1 MTFRTLLNPIAD
13 VREGEEAP
21 ILLMGSYYFVLLITY
36 YLLKPARDSLFLIE
50 VGPEQLPLVFILI
63 AVVVAPLTRLH
74 SRIASQTTLQRLLMG
89 ATVCLAAAL
98 VGMWAVLGGRH
109 PWLFYVLYIGVSIY
123 GALVVSQFWLLAN
136 HVFNASQARRLFAVL
151 NVGATLGAF
160 AGGEIAHALIKYT
173 GLQTVDLLLVTAGV
187 LVGTLG
193 FIRAAIRMAGNGGAP
208 ATADDAP
215 DDSSTWASLQTI
227 RKSPLLTI
235 IVVIIGLE
243 MMTATFVDFEFKT
256 ITARAFPTEAELTG
270 FLAMFYGR
278 VSLVALVFQLF
289 VLPRMLMR
297 FGVGSALLLMP
308 LGILAGTLSLFV
320 LPLLWAAVLLRGAD
334 QSFEHSADKV
344 GRELLFLPVP
354 MEVKRRIKVFIDVFV
369 DRGFRGVAGALLLAL
384 TAWLGLG
391 VEVIAVV
398 MLGLVGAWLA
408 ATWVARHRYTEAFEN
423 ALRRGQVEMT
433 TTWTS
438 TTSVDHALA
447 ALRTG
452 TIEADDTTILYALQA
467 LAERRDER
475 IVEAVRPLLRYPSP
489 NVRREALKTL
499 DCQPDAPPLPE
510 VEERLMDEDAEIQH
524 AAFHYQF
531 VHGASGT
538 EALADFLDER
548 ADSDSQRGA
557 AAYVVRFGSDEQQHC
572 LTPAAIDDLLAH
584 EDVDLRAA
592 LAQVLA
598 KASAPDARHA
608 LIELAHD
615 ENERVRRVA
624 AQSMGATQNPA
635 FVPTLLEMLADD
647 DVHVA
652 VWDALASYGDTILD
666 DLVNAFESPITDERV
681 RRRIPRVISAIPDQ
695 RAAGALLPRLQCTDP
710 VLRYSVSTAL
720 LRLRAQNTTITI
732 DKDVVTDALDREVA
746 VYYKLAQALQRF
758 CASFNP
764 ASQHADMT
772 PADDAPVPS
781 KRFDKLINE
790 RLDRSAQRIFQL
802 LGLRYSEHT
811 MRRAYDA
818 IDSDRGQLQ
827 ALAVEWLD
835 NVLDPQMRRRLRPI
849 VDAPSMEAVAEAGR
863 RLVGVDVSAL
873 DEALSLLIEGPDP
886 KMQASALGMI
896 PHAATPK
903 LLRLAEAATSDP
915 DPRVRA
921 AAEWV
926 LENTDRVAATA

>member
-50 VGPEQLPLVFILI
+50 IGPEQLPLVFILI

-193 FIRAAIRMAGNGGAP
+193 FIRAAIRMGGNGGAP

-354 MEVKRRIKVFIDVFV
+354 MEVKRRIKVFIDVF
-369 DRGFRGVAGALLLAL
+369 RGPRLS
-384 TAWLGLG
+384 
-391 VEVIAVV
+391 
-398 MLGLVGAWLA
+398 
-408 ATWVARHRYTEAFEN
+408 
-423 ALRRGQVEMT
+423 RR
-433 TTWTS
+433 S
-438 TTSVDHALA
+438 
-447 ALRTG
+447 
-452 TIEADDTTILYALQA
+452 
-467 LAERRDER
+467 RR
-475 IVEAVRPLLRYPSP
+475 A
-489 NVRREALKTL
+489 
-499 DCQPDAPPLPE
+499 
-510 VEERLMDEDAEIQH
+510 
-524 AAFHYQF
+524 
-531 VHGASGT
+531 
-538 EALADFLDER
+538 
-548 ADSDSQRGA
+548 
-557 AAYVVRFGSDEQQHC
+557 
-572 LTPAAIDDLLAH
+572 
-584 EDVDLRAA
+584 
-592 LAQVLA
+592 
-598 KASAPDARHA
+598 
-608 LIELAHD
+608 
-615 ENERVRRVA
+615 
-624 AQSMGATQNPA
+624 
-635 FVPTLLEMLADD
+635 
-647 DVHVA
+647 
-652 VWDALASYGDTILD
+652 
-666 DLVNAFESPITDERV
+666 
-681 RRRIPRVISAIPDQ
+681 
-695 RAAGALLPRLQCTDP
+695 AAGAHGVAWPRRGGHRCRHAWP
-710 VLRYSVSTAL
+710 RWG
-720 LRLRAQNTTITI
+720 
-732 DKDVVTDALDREVA
+732 
-746 VYYKLAQALQRF
+746 LAGG
-758 CASFNP
+758 
-764 ASQHADMT
+764 H
-772 PADDAPVPS
+772 V
-781 KRFDKLINE
+781 
-790 RLDRSAQRIFQL
+790 
-802 LGLRYSEHT
+802 G
-811 MRRAYDA
+811 
-818 IDSDRGQLQ
+818 G
-827 ALAVEWLD
+827 
-835 NVLDPQMRRRLRPI
+835 
-849 VDAPSMEAVAEAGR
+849 APSLHRGVRERAPTRAGGDDDDLDLHHER
-863 RLVGVDVSAL
+863 R
-873 DEALSLLIEGPDP
+873 
-886 KMQASALGMI
+886 
-896 PHAATPK
+896 
-903 LLRLAEAATSDP
+903 
-915 DPRVRA
+915 PRAHRA
-921 AAEWV
+921 AH
-926 LENTDRVAATA
+926 RHHRGR

>member
-1 MTFRTLLNPIAD
+1 M
-13 VREGEEAP
+13 
-21 ILLMGSYYFVLLITY
+21 
-36 YLLKPARDSLFLIE
+36 
-50 VGPEQLPLVFILI
+50 
-63 AVVVAPLTRLH
+63 
-74 SRIASQTTLQRLLMG
+74 
-89 ATVCLAAAL
+89 
-98 VGMWAVLGGRH
+98 
-109 PWLFYVLYIGVSIY
+109 
-123 GALVVSQFWLLAN
+123 
-136 HVFNASQARRLFAVL
+136 
-151 NVGATLGAF
+151 
-160 AGGEIAHALIKYT
+160 
-173 GLQTVDLLLVTAGV
+173 

-193 FIRAAIRMAGNGGAP
+193 FIRAAIRMG
-208 ATADDAP
+208 ATAAP
-215 DDSSTWASLQTI
+215 TPRRRRAGRFEHWASLQTI

-270 FLAMFYGR
+270 FLATFYGR

-489 NVRREALKTL
+489 DVRREALKTL
-499 DCQPDAPPLPE
+499 NCQPDAPPLPE

-584 EDVDLRAA
+584 EDVELRAA

-608 LIELAHD
+608 LIELARD

-732 DKDVVTDALDREVA
+732 DKDAVTDALDHEVA
-746 VYYKLAQALQRF
+746 GVLQAGTSAPPILRVDPPRE
-758 CASFNP
+758 P
-764 ASQHADMT
+764 ARRH
-772 PADDAPVPS
+772 DDGRRRARS
-781 KRFDKLINE
+781 GKRLDKLLDE
-790 RLDRSAQRIFQL
+790 RMERSAQRIFQL
-802 LGLRYSEHT
+802 LGLGTPSTPCAAPTTPSIAIAVSCRPSPWSGST
-811 MRRAYDA
+811 MCSTRKCAA
-818 IDSDRGQLQ
+818 GS
-827 ALAVEWLD
+827 A
-835 NVLDPQMRRRLRPI
+835 PSSTRRRWKRWPRL
-849 VDAPSMEAVAEAGR
+849 DA
-863 RLVGVDVSAL
+863 
-873 DEALSLLIEGPDP
+873 
-886 KMQASALGMI
+886 ASWAW
-896 PHAATPK
+896 T
-903 LLRLAEAATSDP
+903 
-915 DPRVRA
+915 
-921 AAEWV
+921 
-926 LENTDRVAATA
+926 